1 VARRGLAWQDKARI
15 LQTKGNPMTT
25 IPTSPRIPIPAN
37 CRLTSCTPAL
47 ELRVRTMLVW
57 HAGDCGLIRHDV
69 MVAIGLM
76 HLDEL
81 LTLDDL
87 RKLTTPAVYA
97 AIVEWITEEVD
108 RRARVGRLV
117 AEAARTTG

>member
-1 VARRGLAWQDKARI
+1 
-15 LQTKGNPMTT
+15 MTN
-25 IPTSPRIPIPAN
+25 IPTSPCIPIPRN
-37 CRLTSCTPAL
+37 RRLTSCTPAL
-47 ELRVRTMLVW
+47 ELRIRTILVW
-57 HAGDCGLIRHDV
+57 HAGDCGLIRPEV
-69 MVAIGLM
+69 VVAIGLM

-87 RKLTTPAVYA
+87 RKLTRPAVYA